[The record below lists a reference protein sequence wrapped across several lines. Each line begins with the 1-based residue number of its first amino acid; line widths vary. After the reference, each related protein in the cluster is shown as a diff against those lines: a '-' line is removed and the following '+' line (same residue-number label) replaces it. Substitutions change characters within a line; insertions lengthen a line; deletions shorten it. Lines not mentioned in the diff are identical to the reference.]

1 MKFDN
6 AIQIALDQVINQRL
20 KKSTKWISQVSNI
33 DEYVCINAI
42 NSGTLWSKYLLGH
55 NNNLCCLKLCER
67 LQSGVSG
74 GFTLYCTFWTSV
86 TYFYILWMLL
96 FYVMTTLIFNSSEN
110 WVDWFSLKSSLIS
123 NYVKTI

>member
-42 NSGTLWSKYLLGH
+42 NSGKLWSKYLLGH
-55 NNNLCCLKLCER
+55 NNNLCGLKLCER

-96 FYVMTTLIFNSSEN
+96 FYVMTTLTFNSSEN

>member
-6 AIQIALDQVINQRL
+6 AMQIALDQVINQRL

-42 NSGTLWSKYLLGH
+42 NSGRLWSKYLLGH

-67 LQSGVSG
+67 LQSDVSG
-74 GFTLYCTFWTSV
+74 SFTLYRTFWTSV
-86 TYFYILWMLL
+86 IYFYILWMLL
-96 FYVMTTLIFNSSEN
+96 FYVMATLTFNSSEN